1 MKNGAIV
8 RNTLTSQVTEQLRKD
23 ILLGEFPS
31 GVRITAQSV
40 AERYNTSQLPVRE
53 AMQTLSGE
61 YLLTLNP
68 YKGAT
73 VAVIDRGFV
82 DHMYDILRSM
92 EVLLI
97 ESITEHWTPELRAE
111 VVEIND
117 HIASLSL
124 EELRANYN
132 TLNRKFH
139 GKIEQFCNNPQAL
152 DLRNLYH
159 RNVTILSDQGLPHT
173 RERYEAAIEEH
184 KHIIAAI
191 DTGDVNEIRK
201 EYHVHAIAAQKEL
214 HRQIENLPIF
224 STR

>member
-1 MKNGAIV
+1 
-8 RNTLTSQVTEQLRKD
+8 
-23 ILLGEFPS
+23 
-31 GVRITAQSV
+31 
-40 AERYNTSQLPVRE
+40 
-53 AMQTLSGE
+53 
-61 YLLTLNP
+61 
-68 YKGAT
+68 
-73 VAVIDRGFV
+73 
-82 DHMYDILRSM
+82 
-92 EVLLI
+92 
-97 ESITEHWTPELRAE
+97 

-117 HIASLSL
+117 YIASLSL

-139 GKIEQFCNNPQAL
+139 GKIEQFCTNPQAM

-159 RNVTILSDQGLPHT
+159 RNVGILSDHGLPHT
-173 RERYEAAIEEH
+173 EERYKAAVEEH
-184 KHIIAAI
+184 RRIIAAI